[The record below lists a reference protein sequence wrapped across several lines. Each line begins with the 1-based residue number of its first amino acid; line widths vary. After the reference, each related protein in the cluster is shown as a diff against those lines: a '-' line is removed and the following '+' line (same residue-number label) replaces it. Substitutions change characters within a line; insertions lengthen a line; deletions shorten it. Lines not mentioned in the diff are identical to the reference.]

1 MTKQLAS
8 FEEKNQALGDK
19 KKLQM
24 ILVGY
29 DQSAAGNKMYLKQKK
44 IPFPA
49 VKFDGRDPIQEL
61 LKTGETGFIPN
72 VVLLNADG
80 TLVSNDKDTVM
91 KKIEELVSS

>member
-1 MTKQLAS
+1 MAS

-29 DQSAAGNKMYLKQKK
+29 DQSTAGNQMYLKQKK

-49 VKFDGRDPIQEL
+49 VKFEGREPLQEL

-72 VVLLNADG
+72 VVLMKADG
-80 TLVSNDKDTVM
+80 TLVSNDKAEVM